1 MKAILLLL
9 GSVPSNRRR
18 DTSRTRV
25 PTKAMAQPSETA
37 QAAVALLV
45 AGAWE
50 PAALEAA
57 LDAVIQGGPAHVA
70 AFGHAF
76 GPRHLMKA
84 LGRGLLSDRAE
95 EQADELLAAS
105 DGGGLTSE
113 VAFDTVHHE
122 QLYPDTFVD
131 LTTTVGLQ
139 VPDDAERVPLHV
151 MDGKAAFVPA
161 HCEVAYAD
169 PHTDAPSE
177 DAVLRLRS
185 SSRRQRLGSE
195 IECKVWPSAIILGR
209 WLWRHPRL
217 VRGRCVLELGCGVAA
232 CGLVAAKCGAQ
243 TVALTDINATA
254 LALARQNAEANGVDS
269 STVVAHLDWARP
281 PIEAAASEDGAPA
294 PPSEEEGVDPLLRRQ
309 FDVVLAADV
318 VNDVGLSE
326 MLFRVIE
333 LYLAPHGLF
342 VMVCP
347 KAQHRHCVDR
357 IRALL
362 LETPLLHASV
372 GDVPAWL
379 RDGLEE
385 AVVVHHELIVVQWRR

>member
-1 MKAILLLL
+1 MY
-9 GSVPSNRRR
+9 
-18 DTSRTRV
+18 
-25 PTKAMAQPSETA
+25 MATETA

-84 LGRGLLSDRAE
+84 LGRGLLSERAE
-95 EQADELLAAS
+95 EQTDELLAAS
-105 DGGGLTSE
+105 DGGGLASQ

-131 LTTTVGLQ
+131 LTTTVGPQ
-139 VPDDAERVPLHV
+139 VPDEAERVPLHV
-151 MDGKAAFVPA
+151 MDGKAAFAPA
-161 HCEVAYAD
+161 QCEVAYAV
-169 PHTDAPSE
+169 PQADAPTK

-209 WLWRHPRL
+209 WLWRHPCL
-217 VRGRCVLELGCGVAA
+217 VHGRRVLELGCGVAA

-254 LALARQNAEANGVDS
+254 LALARQNAEANGVDGN
-269 STVVAHLDWARP
+269 TVVANLDWARP
-281 PIEAAASEDGAPA
+281 PIEAAASEEGAPPT
-294 PPSEEEGVDPLLRRQ
+294 PPSPPPPPPEEEEEVDPVLRRQ
-309 FDVVLAADV
+309 FDVLLAADV
-318 VNDVGLSE
+318 INDVGLSE
-326 MLFRVIE
+326 MLFRVVE

-342 VMVCP
+342 LMVCP

-362 LETPLLHASV
+362 LEAPLLHASV
-372 GDVPAWL
+372 GDVPEWL

>member
-1 MKAILLLL
+1 
-9 GSVPSNRRR
+9 
-18 DTSRTRV
+18 
-25 PTKAMAQPSETA
+25 MAQETA

-45 AGAWE
+45 AGTWE

-57 LDAVIQGGPAHVA
+57 LDAVLQGGQAHVA

-84 LGRGLLSDRAE
+84 LGRGLLSERAE
-95 EQADELLAAS
+95 EQTDELLAAS
-105 DGGGLTSE
+105 GGGGLTSE
-113 VAFDTVHHE
+113 VAFDAVHHE
-122 QLYPDTFVD
+122 HLYPDTLID

-139 VPDDAERVPLHV
+139 VPDEAERVPLHV
-151 MDGKAAFVPA
+151 MDGKAAFA
-161 HCEVAYAD
+161 SAQCEVVYAD
-169 PHTDAPSE
+169 PHADAPAK

-185 SSRRQRLGSE
+185 SSRRRRLGSE

-217 VRGRCVLELGCGVAA
+217 VQGRRVLELGAGVAA

-243 TVALTDINATA
+243 MVALTDINATA

-269 STVVAHLDWARP
+269 ITVVAHLDWARP
-281 PIEAAASEDGAPA
+281 PIEAA
-294 PPSEEEGVDPLLRRQ
+294 PSEEGAPPTEEEEEVDPELRRQ

-318 VNDVGLSE
+318 INDVGLSE
-326 MLFRVIE
+326 MLFRVVE
-333 LYLAPHGLF
+333 LYLAPRGLF

-347 KAQHRHCVDR
+347 KTRHRHCVDR

-362 LETPLLHASV
+362 LEAPHLHASV
-372 GDVPAWL
+372 GDVPEWL
-379 RDGLEE
+379 REGLEE
-385 AVVVHHELIVVQWRR
+385 AVVVHHELIVVQWRSR